1 MEISTAARENLPV
14 KFFVL
19 DDQAYHYMQELQ
31 RPAYLRTTAT
41 ILAKLDYRAL
51 AEGWGVGYQEIASNA
66 GLEEGIRGALDRDG
80 PVLTRVAVD
89 YRRRPIRWLRA
100 ARQRY
105 MRDLTPQQ
113 KARFLARAGSRALD
127 RSPDND

>member
-1 MEISTAARENLPV
+1 MAANLHM
-14 KFFVL
+14 
-19 DDQAYHYMQELQ
+19 AAELQ
-31 RPAYLRTTAT
+31 RSL
-41 ILAKLDYRAL
+41 
-51 AEGWGVGYQEIASNA
+51 
-66 GLEEGIRGALDRDG
+66 GLHTFANGCAGIRGALEREG

-89 YRRRPIRWLRA
+89 YRRRPIRWLQA

-127 RSPDND
+127 RSPDSSS